1 MGRISN
7 VTSLRSLKGWLN
19 PRPVIVN
26 TNNYEKGY
34 FLYSLIEGILSN
46 KKLKDFFLSKIIVK
60 ELSHGGL
67 VINILVHEPVILNF
81 YELIKKECK
90 GVVCVDKWTMY
101 VNCEVHNNEQRGKG
115 F

>member
-1 MGRISN
+1 MRICIYN
-7 VTSLRSLKGWLN
+7 EVEGVLN
-19 PRPVIVN
+19 CFKSIKKACE
-26 TNNYEKGY
+26 Y
-34 FLYSLIEGILSN
+34 IGISRQYM
-46 KKLKDFFLSKIIVK
+46 
-60 ELSHGGL
+60 
-67 VINILVHEPVILNF
+67 